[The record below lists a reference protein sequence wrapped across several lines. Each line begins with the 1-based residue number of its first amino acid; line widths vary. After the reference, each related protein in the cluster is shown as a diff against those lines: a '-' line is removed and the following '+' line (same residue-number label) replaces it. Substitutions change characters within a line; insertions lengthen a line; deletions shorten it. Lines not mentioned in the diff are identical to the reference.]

1 MSEDDRTIPQI
12 DAEISHYQ
20 GKIDAI
26 KEAREPNVPDS
37 KPTIFDHSGD
47 AKLTSEMG
55 KIFDK
60 STGKAQLADEQKTV
74 PSVQPGDSLDS
85 AFEKTWDHLHSTETQ
100 KATIADAHKL
110 VEQVRENAARFGVT
124 LTDEQAMSKAM
135 ELEYV
140 QQQEAKAEAGNPYN
154 GAAEAMRSVYK
165 DHDPNQTA
173 TWFAQVKQS
182 FDSDPIA
189 ATAWAAE
196 QYGLTPLQLAQ
207 QIYQRYGQQQNQPT
221 QQDVARVQAMVEQE
235 YAQNPRMEELG
246 DDILAELK
254 SSKLTGDRAADLR
267 RAVQKAEAKSRKR
280 STSDRLGRS
289 MESIYDRKAG
299 RK

>member
-1 MSEDDRTIPQI
+1 MSDENIRPEIANMPVEQMERVI
-12 DAEISHYQ
+12 AETQ
-20 GKIDAI
+20 
-26 KEAREPNVPDS
+26 PNVPES

-110 VEQVRENAARFGVT
+110 VEQVRANAARFGVT

-135 ELEYV
+135 EIEYT

-173 TWFAQVKQS
+173 QWFAQVKQS

-207 QIYQRYGQQQNQPT
+207 QIYQRYGQRQNQPT
-221 QQDVARVQAMVEQE
+221 QQDVARLTGIVEQA
-235 YAQNPRMEELG
+235 YSQNPRMAELADDVVAELG
-246 DDILAELK
+246 ATK
-254 SSKLTGDRAADLR
+254 RSGDPAADLR
-267 RAVQKAEAKSRKR
+267 RAVQKAEAMNRKR
-280 STSDRLGRS
+280 PTSDRMDRS
-289 MESIYDRKAG
+289 MNAAYDRAAG
-299 RK
+299 RKR